1 MPLLIYTFNYRF
13 DGEIAYS
20 AEHPFTDDLEALDT
34 AEQLAAHFE
43 IEVFN
48 GDRFVARVNKGS
60 RALNTQD
67 ARSG

>member
-13 DGEIAYS
+13 DGQIAHS
-20 AEHPFTDDLEALDT
+20 VKHKFTDDLDALDT
-34 AEQLAAHFE
+34 AEKLAAEFE
-43 IEVFN
+43 IEVLN

-60 RALNTQD
+60 RASNTQD